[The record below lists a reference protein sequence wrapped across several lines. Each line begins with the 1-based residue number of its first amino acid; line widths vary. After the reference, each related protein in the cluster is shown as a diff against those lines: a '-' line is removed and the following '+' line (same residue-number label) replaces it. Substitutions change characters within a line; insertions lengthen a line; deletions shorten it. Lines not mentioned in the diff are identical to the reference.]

1 MFDTNNEFIKSD
13 IYIIYNKIIIFKY
26 FFLESLN
33 FLCYN
38 IFYTK
43 NYSKT
48 EVKMDIFVE
57 QLVRKPSDGK
67 TTALKVLIAAG
78 MVIVT
83 VLCVLLMFIG
93 FAFGI
98 IIAAG
103 AIYGGIYLMTGL
115 DAEYE
120 YIVTNGEMDI
130 DKIIAKRKRKR
141 LITAKA
147 SSFERFGKLSGAPQA
162 GSGVTVVKADGIS
175 SENTETYYADFTH
188 PSMGNVR
195 LIFSPEEKVVDG
207 LKPFLPRLVK
217 AEFERSS
224 RQ

>member
-1 MFDTNNEFIKSD
+1 
-13 IYIIYNKIIIFKY
+13 
-26 FFLESLN
+26 
-33 FLCYN
+33 
-38 IFYTK
+38 
-43 NYSKT
+43 
-48 EVKMDIFVE
+48 MDIFVE

-67 TTALKVLIAAG
+67 TTALKILIAAG
-78 MVIVT
+78 MVIIT
-83 VLCVLLMFIG
+83 ALCVMLMLIG

-98 IIAAG
+98 IVAAG
-103 AIYGGIYLMTGL
+103 ALYGGFYLMTGL
-115 DAEYE
+115 DTEYE
-120 YIVTNGEMDI
+120 YIITNGEMDI

-147 SSFERFGKLSGAPQA
+147 SSFERFGKYSNAPQI
-162 GSGVTVVKADGIS
+162 GSDVTIVKADGIS
-175 SENTETYYADFTH
+175 REESETYFADFTH

-217 AEFERSS
+217 AEFDRNS